1 MPHGLILYLALVAIG
16 TALAVGYWQ
25 YRRQRRLRLRT
36 IRNFPYEWDQILQRN
51 LALYRH
57 LPADL
62 KRELQG
68 DVRVFLDEK
77 NFEGCGGLTLTD
89 EIRVTIA
96 AEACLLLLNRPA
108 AFYPALT
115 TVLVYPDVYSA
126 PVREQSG
133 AVVTEREQQRLGES
147 WQLGVV
153 VLAWDAVKRGAADAA
168 DGRNVALHEF
178 AHQLDG
184 ENDRVDG
191 MPSLRSGERYR
202 AWVQVFGREFT
213 QLQEQVAAFRETLID
228 AYGANSPPEFF
239 AVATETFFE
248 KPHDLKA
255 RSPDLYRI
263 LADFFQLDP
272 AAWLPFS
279 APEKVSSDQ

>member
-1 MPHGLILYLALVAIG
+1 MPHGLILYLVLVAIG

-25 YRRQRRLRLRT
+25 YRRLRRQRLRA

-51 LALYRH
+51 LTLYRY
-57 LPADL
+57 LPANL

-68 DVRVFLDEK
+68 NVRVFLDEK

-108 AFYPALT
+108 ELYPALT
-115 TVLVYPDVYSA
+115 TVLVYPHVYSA
-126 PVREQSG
+126 PVREQNG
-133 AVVTEREQQRLGES
+133 AVVTEGDQLRLGES
-147 WQLGVV
+147 WRLGVV
-153 VLAWDAVKRGAADAA
+153 VLAWDAVQRGGVDAA

-184 ENDRVDG
+184 EDGRVDG
-191 MPSLRSGERYR
+191 APAVGSAERYR
-202 AWVQVFGREFT
+202 AWVHVFGEAFA
-213 QLQEQVAAFRETLID
+213 QLQEQVAALRDTVLD
-228 AYGANSPPEFF
+228 AYGATSPAEFF

-248 KPHDLKA
+248 RPHDLKA
-255 RSPDLYRI
+255 QSPDLYRV
-263 LADFFQLDP
+263 LAEFFRLDP
-272 AAWLPFS
+272 AAWLP
-279 APEKVSSDQ
+279 APA